1 MVPGF
6 DATLEPHGIAIPR
19 TTRISAPLPVR
30 TALLAGFA
38 LAVEDPATA
47 IPAMWATTSDM
58 HRAHFRF
65 VLTNMHGG
73 QRFRP
78 LIAA

>member
-1 MVPGF
+1 M
-6 DATLEPHGIAIPR
+6 
-19 TTRISAPLPVR
+19 PLPLR

-38 LAVEDPATA
+38 LAVEDLATA
-47 IPAMWATTSDM
+47 IPAMWATTSGM
-58 HRAHFRF
+58 HRTPFRLM
-65 VLTNMHGG
+65 LTDMPGG